1 MPTGINQFQ
10 LIERVLIETD
20 DACHGTHA
28 LREREELSLQ
38 NFKKKIR
45 ARSVVL
51 EPPGEIRRSSPAR
64 RHTLFFVGEAR
75 CIVLEPPGD
84 IRRSSPAR
92 EIRRSS
98 SARRDPSFF
107 NRPVRYDVLHPGA
120 GIRPSAAQQSI

>member
-28 LREREELSLQ
+28 LRERAELPLQ
-38 NFKKKIR
+38 HFKKKIR

-64 RHTLFFVGEAR
+64 R
-75 CIVLEPPGD
+75 D
-84 IRRSSPAR
+84 SS
-92 EIRRSS
+92 
-98 SARRDPSFF
+98 FL
-107 NRPVRYDVLHPGA
+107 NRPVRYDVLLPAPEHLLSA
-120 GIRPSAAQQSI
+120 QPSIYKRQA